1 MSTVTIGELIG
12 KQTRVDT
19 LASTDTKA
27 LTVYTIIS
35 TPPRIWYQVW
45 NHSMQVVL
53 TSALGEAVNAY
64 NAAK

>member
-45 NHSMQVVL
+45 NHGMQVVL
-53 TSALGEAVNAY
+53 PLRL
-64 NAAK
+64 AKP